1 MRFCPECGEMMKLE
15 SIMFSRETYECLD
28 CGTEVTIDK
37 GLNSSTYCTTEQEDD
52 DTGRGVSTR
61 EPSHPLE

>member
-1 MRFCPECGEMMKLE
+1 MRFCPECDEMMKLE
-15 SIMFSRETYECLD
+15 SVMFSRETYECPE
-28 CGTEVTIDK
+28 CGTEVVVDK
-37 GLNSSTYCTTEQEDD
+37 AQESSMYCTAEQKAD